1 MTDLFP
7 NKSYKM
13 NHKRRGPLI
22 IINNHK
28 FNGLLGQTDRK
39 GSDIDSQNLKK
50 VFEDLRFE
58 VIIYQNQT
66 VSQMQEIVKI
76 GKLTNFSCFKFPSLF

>member
-1 MTDLFP
+1 MTDLP
-7 NKSYKM
+7 TNRSYKM

-28 FNGLLGQTDRK
+28 FNGLLGQKDRK
-39 GSDIDSQNLKK
+39 GSDIDIQNLKK

-58 VIIYQNQT
+58 VTIYQNQS

-76 GKLTNFSCFKFPSLF
+76 GKLTNFGYLP